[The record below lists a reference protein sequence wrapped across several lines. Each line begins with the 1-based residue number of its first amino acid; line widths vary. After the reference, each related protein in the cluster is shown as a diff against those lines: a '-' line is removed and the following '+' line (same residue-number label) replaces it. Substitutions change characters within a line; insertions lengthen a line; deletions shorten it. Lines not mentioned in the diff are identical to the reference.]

1 MFKWFMAKT
10 LITKIIIIVTSSVL
24 VIGGATAGAIIIPK
38 QIEVKKEEQRQEQIR
53 LENEE
58 DIANI
63 SIELKTDKISI
74 PYKGVTQGI
83 TIERYE
89 NLDEAIPYEEGEIL
103 DKAKLTEVLKEL
115 FIENYTGGELTVD
128 FDENINGYTKR
139 GDYPITFTVTSEKG
153 NTKSETAIIE
163 VYNYVSVILHI
174 PEDITITKGTPVDIM
189 EDVSFTSHLP
199 KEAQGHIETEGT
211 VDVNTVG
218 TYTIIYRYIPK
229 EGEHEAVMGQ
239 DYGEGRTTRTY
250 QVVEKLS
257 DNENSNV
264 TTAPNSQSNNNSST
278 QTSNNSNNQSQKE
291 MVKIPNF
298 DMGFELNHYTGFF
311 DKFGIKYKVVK
322 GQDFHYKDNTVIK
335 IEHNGDYV
343 EKGSTIT
350 ITVADNIYNMDVKVS
365 TVYLLGLAD
374 LGYDYEEVDVTIKIN
389 GTTICNKK
397 LPKVNEIGAVSCGTY
412 KGKQDGLKIEAT
424 INGKTITKNIHYAVF
439 GNAGYGYTEPY
450 IVIYQGGD
458 IGAA

>member
-10 LITKIIIIVTSSVL
+10 LITKIIIVTSSVL

-89 NLDEAIPYEEGEIL
+89 NLDEAIPYEEGEVL

-115 FIENYTGGELTVD
+115 FIESYTGGELTVD

-163 VYNYVSVILHI
+163 VYNYVSVTLGI
-174 PEDITITKGTPVDIM
+174 PEDTTIVKGTPVDIM
-189 EDVSFTSHLP
+189 EDITFFSNLP
-199 KEAQGHIETEGT
+199 KEEQGHIETEGT

-218 TYTIIYRYIPK
+218 TYTIKYIYVPK

-239 DYGEGRTTRTY
+239 DYGEGRTTRTFK
-250 QVVEKLS
+250 VIEETKKPETTTNVKLNTPYYAHLDALVTKLVFTS
-257 DNENSNV
+257 SSEFTTNNV
-264 TTAPNSQSNNNSST
+264 SQ
-278 QTSNNSNNQSQKE
+278 
-291 MVKIPNF
+291 
-298 DMGFELNHYTGFF
+298 
-311 DKFGIKYKVVK
+311 
-322 GQDFHYKDNTVIK
+322 
-335 IEHNGDYV
+335 
-343 EKGSTIT
+343 
-350 ITVADNIYNMDVKVS
+350 
-365 TVYLLGLAD
+365 
-374 LGYDYEEVDVTIKIN
+374 YDTNPDIHR
-389 GTTICNKK
+389 
-397 LPKVNEIGAVSCGTY
+397 GTY
-412 KGKQDGLKIEAT
+412 TVTEKNIILKYSDGLEK
-424 INGKTITKNIHYAVF
+424 
-439 GNAGYGYTEPY
+439 Y
-450 IVIYQGGD
+450 IVIDNSNMEWYLD
-458 IGAA
+458 PDYYNEDV

>member
-10 LITKIIIIVTSSVL
+10 LITKIIIVTSSVV

-38 QIEVKKEEQRQEQIR
+38 QIEIKKEEQRQEQIR

-89 NLDEAIPYEEGEIL
+89 NLDEAMPYEEGEIL

-115 FIENYTGGELTVD
+115 FIKNYTGGELTVD

-163 VYNYVSVILHI
+163 VYNYVSVTLGI
-174 PEDITITKGTPVDIM
+174 PEDTTIVKGTPVDIM
-189 EDVSFTSHLP
+189 EDITFFSNLP
-199 KEAQGHIETEGT
+199 KEEQGHIETEGT

-218 TYTIIYRYIPK
+218 TYTIKYIYVPK

-239 DYGEGRTTRTY
+239 DYGEGRTTRTFK
-250 QVVEKLS
+250 VIEETKKPETTTNVKLNTPYYAHLDALVTKLVFTS
-257 DNENSNV
+257 SSEFTINNV
-264 TTAPNSQSNNNSST
+264 SQ
-278 QTSNNSNNQSQKE
+278 
-291 MVKIPNF
+291 
-298 DMGFELNHYTGFF
+298 
-311 DKFGIKYKVVK
+311 
-322 GQDFHYKDNTVIK
+322 
-335 IEHNGDYV
+335 
-343 EKGSTIT
+343 
-350 ITVADNIYNMDVKVS
+350 
-365 TVYLLGLAD
+365 
-374 LGYDYEEVDVTIKIN
+374 YDTNPDIHK
-389 GTTICNKK
+389 
-397 LPKVNEIGAVSCGTY
+397 GTY
-412 KGKQDGLKIEAT
+412 TVTEKNIILKYSDGLEK
-424 INGKTITKNIHYAVF
+424 
-439 GNAGYGYTEPY
+439 Y
-450 IVIYQGGD
+450 IVIDNSNMEWYLD
-458 IGAA
+458 PDYYNEDV